1 MNKQQKTIVL
11 QEVLEIDTL
20 QIRRVMMTKP
30 GFMQLLDHN
39 RVLPSKLRS
48 TLNNRVIKLCFKHF
62 DLKAEVLS

>member
-1 MNKQQKTIVL
+1 MNKHQKTTVL

-20 QIRRVMMTKP
+20 QIRRMMMTKP
-30 GFMQLLDHN
+30 GFMQLLDRN

-48 TLNNRVIKLCFKHF
+48 TRNNRVIKLCIKHF